1 MRKQAKSGQWSVAR
15 SGLAGQWQKVEAAG
29 RSLLGGKAVSVE
41 VSVGVVQSRL
51 TGHDAE
57 VGYRSFLR
65 FSHSPFPRFWF
76 LWLRRF

>member
-1 MRKQAKSGQWSVAR
+1 VVSGRWREAGLPVSDRK
-15 SGLAGQWQKVEAAG
+15 LEAAG
-29 RSLLGGKAVSVE
+29 RSVVVGGKSVRIE

-57 VGYRSFLR
+57 DGYRSFLR